1 VLAVIVVVIFSGFIF
16 TDKMFFGTDMIPMGY
31 MMRKAVADHWRAD
44 GTIPVWNPYIL
55 CGLPVVDAMHGDLF
69 YPFSAF
75 YVLMPLHKALG
86 YKLILHVWLAGIT
99 MYFLLRTLG
108 LRRRSSL
115 VGGVAYMVAPYFLS
129 LIYAGHDGKMFVTAL
144 FPLCLLLLERFL
156 RRPGLMRSAL
166 FGGSI
171 GLLLLTAHPQMA
183 YFASWG
189 LGIYLV
195 LNIPRLVRSGALA
208 RCVGFL
214 LIAVIVGIGIGCV
227 QLLPTYFY
235 TTNYS
240 PRTGGVDFD
249 FAASWSLHPEEIVS
263 LLYPSFVGY
272 NDSYWGRNPF
282 KLNTESPGPIVL
294 LLAIGG
300 FILLLRRRE
309 MLPWL
314 VLFIFCPI
322 YALGAHTPLFKAIF
336 YGVPG
341 AKFLRAP
348 SIIMFMFSCSAS
360 VLAAFFIDSRFTRKP
375 HNTGRRVVSGLIVF
389 LVFATIVFTA
399 GRGALLDVWKNFYAG
414 MEGKAGAIAVAGRA
428 LNIDAALLLVF
439 GGLALVLIQTAYAR
453 KWRGALWLGII
464 SVGILVTS
472 LSHSLRFID
481 YIGVGEFQR
490 MDPMIE
496 YISKDDDIFRTLPV
510 TGSSF
515 YNRNYLPLFDIETAN
530 GFYDNRIRYYDTLS
544 GEGFQNL
551 FHTNIMGIA
560 NIKYILTGQR
570 VDHPDLALRRDFGQA
585 FVYENRGFLPRA
597 FLVHNAVVAGSD
609 SAAID
614 IMMQPDFDPSRTI
627 VLHGGEPLEG
637 DSAVAGETVAI
648 ELERPGEVVIKA
660 TVTSPGYL
668 FYSGNY
674 LPYWKAYVDGR
685 EVPVVRCDVAMR
697 AVYLDPGDHTI
708 EMKYVSRWYR
718 TGALVCLISCL
729 FVGLSVAAGLKFG
742 KGRSR
747 RA

>member
-1 VLAVIVVVIFSGFIF
+1 
-16 TDKMFFGTDMIPMGY
+16 
-31 MMRKAVADHWRAD
+31 
-44 GTIPVWNPYIL
+44 
-55 CGLPVVDAMHGDLF
+55 
-69 YPFSAF
+69 
-75 YVLMPLHKALG
+75 
-86 YKLILHVWLAGIT
+86 
-99 MYFLLRTLG
+99 
-108 LRRRSSL
+108 
-115 VGGVAYMVAPYFLS
+115 
-129 LIYAGHDGKMFVTAL
+129 
-144 FPLCLLLLERFL
+144 
-156 RRPGLMRSAL
+156 
-166 FGGSI
+166 
-171 GLLLLTAHPQMA
+171 
-183 YFASWG
+183 
-189 LGIYLV
+189 
-195 LNIPRLVRSGALA
+195 
-208 RCVGFL
+208 
-214 LIAVIVGIGIGCV
+214 
-227 QLLPTYFY
+227 
-235 TTNYS
+235 
-240 PRTGGVDFD
+240 VDFD
-249 FAASWSLHPEEIVS
+249 FATSWSLHPEEIVS

-282 KLNTESPGPIVL
+282 KLNAESPGPLIL

-360 VLAAFFIDSRFTRKP
+360 VLAAFFIDSRLNRKM
-375 HNTGRRVVSGLIVF
+375 NNSGRRLITGLIIFV
-389 LVFATIVFTA
+389 VFATIVFTA
-399 GRGALLDVWKNFYAG
+399 GRGALLDVWRNFYTG
-414 MEGKAGAIAVAGRA
+414 MEGKAGAMALAGRA
-428 LNIDAALLLVF
+428 LNIDALLLLVF
-439 GGLALVLIQTAYAR
+439 GGLTLVLIHTAYAR
-453 KWRGALWLGII
+453 RWRGALWLGII
-464 SVGILVTS
+464 SAGILVTS

-496 YISKDDDIFRTLPV
+496 YISEDDDTFRTLPV

-515 YNRNYLPLFDIETAN
+515 YNRNYLPLFGLETAN

-551 FHTNIMGIA
+551 FHTNIMGIT

-570 VDHPDLALRRDFGQA
+570 VEHPGLALRRDFGQA

-597 FLVHNAVVAGSD
+597 FLVHNAVVVPDD
-609 SAAID
+609 SAAVD
-614 IMMQPDFDPSRTI
+614 IMMQPDFDPSGTI
-627 VLHGGEPLEG
+627 VLHSGEPL
-637 DSAVAGETVAI
+637 
-648 ELERPGEVVIKA
+648 
-660 TVTSPGYL
+660 L

-674 LPYWKAYVDGR
+674 LPYWKAYVDGG

-708 EMKYVSRWYR
+708 EMRYVSRWYR
-718 TGALVCLISCL
+718 TGAVVCLISCL
-729 FVGLSVAAGLKFG
+729 FVGLSVLVGLKLG